1 MIRVINVVIVIAVVM
16 MSVISQ
22 LNGHSD
28 HRQRYALM
36 YRYEFL

>member
-1 MIRVINVVIVIAVVM
+1 MIRVIDVVIVIAVVM

-22 LNGHSD
+22 LNGHS
-28 HRQRYALM
+28 QRYALM